1 MTAQPH
7 EPLTQ
12 VEFPAWESRQ
22 LSKHE
27 FVDGHVYGFAGG
39 TIEHNALAVLLIEKI
54 AAAARPCRTYGSDM
68 LIEMTSSTRY
78 ADLVVTCDERDR
90 APGSRV
96 IHYPKLVIEV
106 LSESTAKDDL
116 GPKFREYQAIETLE
130 EYVTIDS
137 RKRWAQIARREA
149 GRWVLDLPVT
159 AGSVELRSVGTAIDL
174 DDVYNDAGVS
184 A

>member
-12 VEFPAWESRQ
+12 AEFPAWESRQ
-22 LSKHE
+22 LNKHE

-39 TIEHNALAVLLIEKI
+39 TIERNTIAVVLIEKI
-54 AAAARPCRTYGSDM
+54 APAARPCRTYGSDM

-78 ADLVVTCDERDR
+78 ADLVVTCDGRDST
-90 APGSRV
+90 PGSRV

-116 GPKFREYQAIETLE
+116 GPKLREYQGIATLE

-137 RKRWAQIARREA
+137 RKRWAQVARREA
-149 GRWVLDLPVT
+149 SRWILELPVT
-159 AGSVELRSVGTAIDL
+159 TGSLEVQSIGAAVDL
-174 DDVYNDAGVS
+174 DDLYDDAGVPT
-184 A
+184 